1 MDRPLLKIHLS
12 SGFEK
17 SFRKLPG
24 RIQNLAIRKDTWF
37 RRDVFDQRLRT
48 HKLKGALEGYYAY
61 SVNFQY
67 RVLFRFINVHE
78 VIYYDVGT
86 HEIYK

>member
-1 MDRPLLKIHLS
+1 MGRPVLKIHLS

-17 SFRKLPG
+17 SFHKLPG
-24 RIQNLAIRKDTWF
+24 RIQDLATRKDKWF
-37 RRDVFDQRLRT
+37 RRDAFDQRLRT
-48 HKLKGALEGYYAY
+48 HKLKGSLEGHCAY

-67 RVLFRFINVHE
+67 RVLFRFINDHE
-78 VIYYDVGT
+78 VIYYDIGT